1 MNAKTLLV
9 ARKTKLAL
17 GCWQRTVRLLLGIWF
32 ALTACT
38 ASAQAILRGRVVD
51 AETQQPV
58 PNAQVGVAG
67 NRIGTSTNEDGR
79 FALSI
84 PAQYQQEQ
92 LEVALL
98 GYRKYT
104 QALPPLPG
112 PELRIALRISPA
124 ALGEV
129 QVTASVLGIVREAV
143 ARIPRNY
150 PTRDTRLTGFYRESD
165 NDPTGRP
172 RYLVEGLLTVF
183 KSPYPER
190 TDDGAVQIRQSRKVD
205 LRPQTLVRI
214 DWAGGPFIAHKAD
227 FVHARAQFISP
238 AHFRHYDYRL
248 AAGSSYADRRVYVVE
263 FGPKRGN
270 RQADFAGRMYIDQD
284 SYAFLGAEWHYTP
297 AGLRE
302 SLHRADSRELRVAYQ
317 PYAGRW
323 HLKTVWWQTKYRP
336 PVGEPLQ
343 YFGEF
348 LTTAID
354 TARVSP
360 PTYQERAQYYD
371 AFLHNAVPYDSAF
384 WQTQTT
390 LLRPEAMQ
398 QALLDQQRQRRADSL
413 FQQRAMPQPV
423 GEAPLPEAA
432 PASRVFRLLT
442 RIRYGA
448 ALGAWPLAVPGATLA
463 LDYAPAG
470 GGFRAQSTTRV
481 AAQDWTGW
489 WNAEYQFDLTKELAV
504 RLATRRLFRQFSG
517 DGWEAGLSYERNLNP
532 RHRPLFGRAGLAFTR
547 QTVARSLGSFDNA
560 NGGVRVSGAT
570 LKADEIGLQLQSISD
585 AVQPK
590 LGLGLELS
598 HKIEL
603 VADLGYLLP
612 LRTRTQ
618 LQVSEKSGFFLAR
631 SSAAIDLPSPAV
643 SLRVNE
649 QATAAVPWRQNRWLL
664 SFGLLYRLR

>member
-1 MNAKTLLV
+1 M
-9 ARKTKLAL
+9 
-17 GCWQRTVRLLLGIWF
+17 
-32 ALTACT
+32 LTGP
-38 ASAQAILRGRVVD
+38 ASAQAILRGQVID
-51 AETQQPV
+51 AETNQPI
-58 PNAQVGVAG
+58 PSAQVGVAG

-79 FALSI
+79 FALSV
-84 PAQYQQEQ
+84 PAQYQGEQ

-98 GYRKYT
+98 GYRKYA
-104 QALPPLPG
+104 QPLPPLPG
-112 PELRIALRISPA
+112 PELRIALQISPA

-143 ARIPRNY
+143 ARISRNY
-150 PTRDTRLTGFYRESD
+150 PVRNTRLTGFYRESD
-165 NDPTGRP
+165 NDPAGRP

-183 KSPYPER
+183 KEPYPQR
-190 TDDGAVQIRQSRKVD
+190 TDEGAVQIRQSRKVD

-227 FVHARAQFISP
+227 FVHARAQFINP

-248 AAGSSYADRRVYVVE
+248 AAGSTYADRRVYVIE

-270 RQADFAGRMYIDQD
+270 GRADFAGRLYIDQD

-297 AGLRE
+297 AGLR
-302 SLHRADSRELRVAYQ
+302 SGLHRADARELRVAYQ

-354 TARVSP
+354 TAGITP

-390 LLRPEAMQ
+390 LLRPAAMQ
-398 QALLDQQRQRRADSL
+398 QAMDQQRQQRVDSL
-413 FQQRAMPQPV
+413 FRPRPLPPQPATV
-423 GEAPLPEAA
+423 EAGVPPAA
-432 PASRVFRLLT
+432 PTRPVFRLLS

-463 LDYAPAG
+463 LEYAPANS
-470 GGFRAQSTTRV
+470 GFRAQSTRNA
-481 AAQDWTGW
+481 AAQSLTGW
-489 WNAEYQFDLTKELAV
+489 WNAEYQFDLTLELAV

-517 DGWEAGLSYERNLNP
+517 DGWEAGLSYEHNLNP
-532 RHRPLFGRAGLAFTR
+532 RRRPLFGRAGLAYTR
-547 QTVARSLGSFDNA
+547 QAVARSLGTFENTS
-560 NGGVRVSGAT
+560 GGVRVDGTT
-570 LKADEIGLQLQSISD
+570 LNADELGLQLQSTSD
-585 AVQPK
+585 AMQPK

-612 LRTRTQ
+612 LRSRTQ
-618 LQVSEKSGFFLAR
+618 LVLSEKSGFFLAR

-649 QATAAVPWRQNRWLL
+649 QATAEVPWQQRRWLL

>member
-1 MNAKTLLV
+1 MRWLL
-9 ARKTKLAL
+9 A
-17 GCWQRTVRLLLGIWF
+17 IWF
-32 ALTACT
+32 AIWIGPVL
-38 ASAQAILRGRVVD
+38 AQGPIILRGQVLD
-51 AETQQPV
+51 AETQQPI

-84 PAQYQQEQ
+84 PPDYQREQ

-98 GYRKYT
+98 GYRKFT
-104 QALPPLPG
+104 QALPPLPS
-112 PELRIALRISPA
+112 PELRIVLRISPA

-129 QVTASVLGIVREAV
+129 QVTASVLGILREAV

-150 PTRDTRLTGFYRESD
+150 PVRNTRLTGFYRESD
-165 NDPTGRP
+165 NDPTGQP

-183 KSPYPER
+183 KDPYQQR

-227 FVHARAQFISP
+227 FVHSRAQFISP

-248 AAGSSYADRRVYVVE
+248 AAGSTYADRRVYVIE

-297 AGLRE
+297 AGLRQ

-317 PYAGRW
+317 PYAGSW

-336 PVGEPLQ
+336 PMGEPLQ

-354 TARVSP
+354 TARITP

-384 WQTQTT
+384 WHSQTT
-390 LLRPEAMQ
+390 LLRPAAME
-398 QALLDQQRQRRADSL
+398 QALLDQQRQQRADSL
-413 FQQRAMPQPV
+413 FRPRPQQPP
-423 GEAPLPEAA
+423 AA
-432 PASRVFRLLT
+432 ADGAVPAVPASPAFGLLS

-448 ALGAWPLAVPGATLA
+448 ALGAWPLSVPGAALA
-463 LDYAPAG
+463 LDYTPAG
-470 GGFRAQSTTRV
+470 ATFRAQGASNV
-481 AAQDWTGW
+481 AAQQWTGW
-489 WNAEYQFDLTKELAV
+489 WNAEYQFDVTKQLAV
-504 RLATRRLFRQFSG
+504 RLATRRVFRQFSG
-517 DGWEAGLSYERNLNP
+517 DGWEAGLSYEHNLNP
-532 RHRPLFGRAGLAFTR
+532 RRRPLFGRVGAAYTR
-547 QTVARSLGSFDNA
+547 QTIARKLGTFDNA
-560 NGGVRVSGAT
+560 NGGVRISGQHLT
-570 LKADEIGLQLQSISD
+570 ADELGMQLQTVSD

-590 LGLGLELS
+590 LGLGLEMS

-618 LQVSEKSGFFLAR
+618 LQLKEKSGFFLSR
-631 SSAAIDLPSPAV
+631 SSAVIDLPSPDV
-643 SLRVNE
+643 SLRVYE
-649 QATAAVPWRQNRWLL
+649 QATSTAPWQQRRWLL